1 MCTEVASCTCIRHL
15 LLQFNMGISLLFSES
30 NKKRIS
36 FHSSKKYSFI
46 SFKSKTDPV
55 AFKCHTHTLLLIL
68 IFTKPCRVEALR
80 EAYDQ
85 VISAVF
91 VTGLEFQK
99 PACGSWGKS
108 VPSGGCKLFSVRVFF
123 FSSCY
128 IFAHMGCE
136 FSPLRLDSLINI
148 HRAVTHGH

>member
-1 MCTEVASCTCIRHL
+1 MCSGVASCTCIRHI
-15 LLQFNMGISLLFSES
+15 LLQFNMGASLLFSES

-36 FHSSKKYSFI
+36 FHSLKKYSFI

-55 AFKCHTHTLLLIL
+55 AVKCHTHTLFLIL

-85 VISAVF
+85 VISAVV
-91 VTGLEFQK
+91 VTGLEYLK

-108 VPSGGCKLFSVRVFF
+108 VPSGGCKLFSARGFF
-123 FSSCY
+123 SSSCY
-128 IFAHMGCE
+128 IFSQMVCE
-136 FSPLRLDSLINI
+136 FSTLRLSTWIF
-148 HRAVTHGH
+148 